1 MASSSSSLVVVKYE
15 IVTLWIFLQ
24 KTTNR
29 TKWIGPDHATCL
41 DPHANLAI
49 ISIAPPRVTS
59 HIGGTLLIASTSP
72 RSSARL
78 SRWNNASTFRVP
90 HRPRSNTHWTPF
102 QRPFYRI
109 SMEFACAIVSLA
121 GRVEVRR
128 PLKEDRLFS
137 PILVQKRFFSPPS
150 LSFFFLFRNFQHDFR
165 LVYFFFF
172 FFSTRGRTFF
182 AAWKVSIDLT
192 IVSFLKRQCF
202 ICFIR
207 FFLSFYSFFFFF
219 LLLLRNVPDICRS
232 FWSRGARKIKCVDH
246 WYFSI
251 AGNFMKGRLRTTFVL
266 KKLENF
272 SWTLT
277 RVW

>member
-102 QRPFYRI
+102 QRLFYRI

-137 PILVQKRFFSPPS
+137 PILVQKRFFFPLPPF
-150 LSFFFLFRNFQHDFR
+150 LFFSFFEIFN
-165 LVYFFFF
+165 
-172 FFSTRGRTFF
+172 
-182 AAWKVSIDLT
+182 T
-192 IVSFLKRQCF
+192 IFVWFT
-202 ICFIR
+202 
-207 FFLSFYSFFFFF
+207 FFFFF
-219 LLLLRNVPDICRS
+219 LREVERFLRREKY
-232 FWSRGARKIKCVDH
+232 R
-246 WYFSI
+246 
-251 AGNFMKGRLRTTFVL
+251 
-266 KKLENF
+266 
-272 SWTLT
+272 
-277 RVW
+277 